1 MRGMSDDNASKD
13 FSDVEARRSAH
24 SSRRLT
30 TGRKIVYAIG
40 LPLLRAIIWV
50 LNATY
55 RVEKV
60 IGSDIAERII
70 ADEGRAYAP
79 CYWHGQQ
86 LVLANLMRDWIR
98 RGFKAGFIVSA
109 SLDGDVPASL
119 ARSWGAEV
127 IRGSAARTGA
137 LVMRDAHEMMKRG
150 VSIITTP
157 DGPLGPAF
165 ELKLGT
171 VLTSRIGGA
180 PMVPIGYAANRAWT
194 LKTWDH
200 FVIPKP
206 FARIVIAIGEPIE
219 IPRGASMDELESIRA
234 ATQAAMD
241 DLNQLSKDAVVD
253 AT

>member
-1 MRGMSDDNASKD
+1 MARMSEDNAKKD

-30 TGRKIVYAIG
+30 TGRKITYAIG

-55 RVEKV
+55 RVEKI
-60 IGSDIAERII
+60 IGNDIAERII
-70 ADEGRAYAP
+70 ADTGRAYAP

-98 RGFKAGFIVSA
+98 RGFRAGFIVSA
-109 SLDGDVPASL
+109 SLDGDVPARL
-119 ARSWGAEV
+119 AQSWGAEV

-137 LVMRDAHEMMKRG
+137 LVMRDAREMMKRG

-180 PMVPIGYAANRAWT
+180 PMVPMGYAANRAWT

-206 FARIVIAIGEPIE
+206 FARVVIAIGEPIE
-219 IPRGASMDELESIRA
+219 IPRGASMEDLERIRA
-234 ATQAAMD
+234 ETQAAME
-241 DLNQLSKDAVVD
+241 DLTQLSRDAVVD
-253 AT
+253 AM